1 VISPWGRD
9 VAPQRRG
16 RRLQRGGVA
25 DGDMM
30 VAHGAVMVARG
41 AVMVARGAVMVARGA
56 VMVARG
62 AVMVARG
69 AVMHALCAAWTSRP
83 RLDLLQ
89 QVTAEP

>member
-1 VISPWGRD
+1 
-9 VAPQRRG
+9 
-16 RRLQRGGVA
+16 
-25 DGDMM
+25 MM
-30 VAHGAVMVARG
+30 VAH
-41 AVMVARGAVMVARGA
+41 GAVMVARGA